1 MQKKYINKNT
11 NKQLDKQMKYKQ
23 ADKQMI
29 NKNTN
34 KQTGKPIA
42 KQQMHK

>member
-1 MQKKYINKNT
+1 
-11 NKQLDKQMKYKQ
+11 MKTQQ
-23 ADKQMI
+23 ADKQII

>member
-11 NKQLDKQMKYKQ
+11 NKQLDKQMKIQQ
-23 ADKQMI
+23 ADKQII